1 MRNMMK
7 TRYKQFFACVSALLL
22 AISVPA
28 QDLPVLPSD
37 PAVKQGVLPNGMS
50 YYISQN
56 TASKGMA
63 DFALVQKTGLYT
75 SSDSAASEA
84 VGLAR
89 RALEYVPRL
98 RTRSPQAFMTAHGAA
113 AGRNGFVE
121 VKDDATIFRFPGI
134 RLTDSRDMID
144 STLLVI
150 MDMTERVTWTDDDFH
165 KKWYAPADQAIIVC
179 GDIDVNSVAEKLKM
193 LSYMTPAGVS
203 SERKEHIWTSHAE
216 PVFIMS
222 EGSPEGLSSVS
233 LTWRSARPP
242 RSLMNTVQPATFEM
256 TMHSLGEI
264 ACMRARKLLRDRGIH
279 AAEVAYGYVPAYS
292 TPYDEEFS
300 VKAVVGEADSQD
312 ALLAL
317 TEVMAS
323 LDGAGVSATEYR
335 AGRSRFL
342 DNLRDVSSEPLKSN
356 EECMERCI
364 SAFLYNSSLGSDRE
378 KLKYHESRIL
388 PDTTATR
395 LFNDIIAA
403 LLDGSKDL
411 VVRCP
416 ETEEGFLSRMDSVW
430 TANAASDL
438 VKSAAP
444 NLRDTVSFPGPGP
457 KIKVKS
463 AKKDHLSG
471 GTVWTFS
478 NGFKVV
484 YRNMPS
490 ENRLYYSLALNG
502 GYGSI
507 PDLSSGEGAFL
518 PDYLDLC
525 FIAGL
530 KASDFKSILASEG
543 MTMNATVNLSNTLVR
558 GYVPENR
565 ASLLMKSLL
574 ALACDRRPDEAAF
587 SYYLKSN
594 DLALRHQAG
603 SERARM
609 TAIDSIM
616 CPGYIY
622 SAYKAP
628 GKLTPAFASKAERFY
643 SGQFAKMND
652 GVLVIVGDLDEDVLK
667 KTLLEYVGAFPVMD
681 AAFRRPVVR
690 YQPVSGWSTYT
701 VEGAANS
708 VDVVMSARM
717 PVTAANH
724 ASASVAAMILEQRL
738 TEKMSSAGLHAK
750 VSYNCRIYPE
760 ERLNLIVSV
769 TEAPVSGFAAGTQ
782 ELGSIDALGVLRSA
796 LSGMSG
802 MEMDEGRLSACKAS
816 LKNAVSMQM
825 KSPLYWTDAMT
836 LRHLDGK
843 DLTTGYV
850 SRIDAVKASDVK
862 SVLELLEDGSKVE
875 YVIKGK

>member
-1 MRNMMK
+1 MMK
-7 TRYKQFFACVSALLL
+7 TRYKQLFACVAALLL

-28 QDLPVLPSD
+28 QDLPLLPGD
-37 PAVKQGVLPNGMS
+37 PAVKQGVLPNGMT
-50 YYISQN
+50 YYLSN
-56 TASKGMA
+56 NPSTKGKA
-63 DFALVQKTGLYT
+63 DFALVQKTGRLT
-75 SSDSAASEA
+75 TGDSADSYPAE
-84 VGLAR
+84 LAR
-89 RALEYVPRL
+89 NTLDYVPRL
-98 RTRSPQAFMTAHGAA
+98 GGRSPQDFMTDHGAA

-121 VKDDATIFRFPGI
+121 VTDDATIFRFPGI
-134 RLTDSRDMID
+134 RLSDGKDMID
-144 STLLVI
+144 STLLVV
-150 MDMTERVTWTDDDFH
+150 MDMTERVTWTEDDYF
-165 KKWYAPADQAIIVC
+165 KKWYVPSDQAIIVS
-179 GDIDVNSVAEKLKM
+179 GDIDVNSVAEKLRM
-193 LSYMTPAGVS
+193 LSYMTPKGES
-203 SERKEHIWTSHAE
+203 SERKEHVWS
-216 PVFIMS
+216 S
-222 EGSPEGLSSVS
+222 LDKPEIISGEASADGLSCVS
-233 LTWRSARPP
+233 LAWRSARPP
-242 RSLMNTVQPATFEM
+242 RNLMNTVQPVTFEM

-264 ACMRARKLLRDRGIH
+264 ACMRLRKLLKDRNIPV
-279 AAEVAYGYVPAYS
+279 ADVAYEYIDAS
-292 TPYDEEFS
+292 ATPYDEELA
-300 VKAVVGEADSQD
+300 VKAVVGADDSQA
-312 ALLAL
+312 ALLAIA
-317 TEVMAS
+317 EVMAS
-323 LDGAGVSATEYR
+323 LDGAGVSVSEYR
-335 AGRSRFL
+335 TARSRFV
-342 DNLRDVSSEPLKSN
+342 DNLRDLSSDPLKSN
-356 EECMERCI
+356 EECVDRCI
-364 SAFLYNSSLGSDRE
+364 SAFMYNSSSGSHKE

-490 ENRLYYSLALNG
+490 ENRLYYTLALNG

-603 SERARM
+603 SEQARM

-628 GKLTPAFASKAERFY
+628 GKLTPAFAAKAERFY

-738 TEKMSSAGLHAK
+738 TERMSSAGLHAK

-796 LSGMSG
+796 LSGISG